1 MKYMLLKFYQ
11 AQNGIHQIL
20 KHFSPNLYEDI
31 TNYIEI
37 KKQVLKVY
45 SQEMRP
51 PPHSR
56 CIDNVLRLNAMG
68 VTQLVSIM
76 QRLLAL
82 FEY

>member
-11 AQNGIHQIL
+11 AQNGTPNF
-20 KHFSPNLYEDI
+20 KTFSPNLYEDI

-37 KKQVLKVY
+37 KKQVLKVFP
-45 SQEMRP
+45 EMRP

-56 CIDNVLRLNAMG
+56 CIDNVLRLNAIRG
-68 VTQLVSIM
+68 NSLSIM